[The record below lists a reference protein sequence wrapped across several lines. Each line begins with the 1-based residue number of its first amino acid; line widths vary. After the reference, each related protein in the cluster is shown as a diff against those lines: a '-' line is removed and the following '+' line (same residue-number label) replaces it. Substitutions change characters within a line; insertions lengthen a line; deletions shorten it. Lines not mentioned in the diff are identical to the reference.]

1 MADPAKVKA
10 LQAMLPPTNLTDL
23 HRFLGMT
30 NHLSKFIPNLAD
42 RTKTL
47 RDLLIKDSEWIW
59 GMPQQKA
66 FEDVNC
72 VLTSSPA
79 LALFNPASYTI
90 VSADASS
97 YGLGAVFLQK
107 QSQGELKPVSYI
119 SRSMTIAEQR
129 YAQIEKES
137 LALTWACECFKDYL
151 LGLNF
156 HIHTDHKPLVP
167 LFST

>member
-72 VLTSSPA
+72 VLT
-79 LALFNPASYTI
+79 
-90 VSADASS
+90 
-97 YGLGAVFLQK
+97 
-107 QSQGELKPVSYI
+107 
-119 SRSMTIAEQR
+119 
-129 YAQIEKES
+129 
-137 LALTWACECFKDYL
+137 
-151 LGLNF
+151 
-156 HIHTDHKPLVP
+156 
-167 LFST
+167 